1 MGTLGPMTH
10 TALIIVN
17 ATLGGAVAWGV
28 ISLLIVG
35 ISRDRRLRE
44 QQVRQLRRATHGRL
58 AA

>member
-1 MGTLGPMTH
+1 MTH